1 MLEAIFF
8 GVIQGLTEFL
18 PISSSAH
25 IRIFAE
31 FFGITED
38 PGARFTAIMQI
49 GTELAVLIYFR
60 KDIAKIISA
69 WVRSSLL
76 RQKLDID
83 EMGLAR
89 MGWLIIIGSLPI
101 AVLGYL
107 GQDAIRTNFRS
118 LWLIA
123 SVLIIFGVLL
133 GLADKFGRSDKT
145 LKDLS
150 IGHGLLYGLAQSLAL
165 IPGVSRSGAT
175 IAMGRALGYSR
186 EAALRYSFL
195 LALPAVFGSGLYE
208 LKGAISQSDGA
219 NVFTLG
225 QTLVATVVAFI
236 IGYLVIS
243 WLIRFVTNRSFAPFI
258 GYRIALGALVLALLS
273 TGVISSSA
281 SSKISEPVSSV
292 QVEPSQNYVVPE
304 DCQSTEV
311 LAALQKD
318 VRQAQY
324 IDTPWE
330 PAPGTELAD
339 FLDNGGIACSYGIQ
353 SAEVGITVDWVEN
366 TKSLYEARTSSW
378 LTEGFEEVDIPGV
391 DEESAYFLHKDQ
403 SPTNEFHIY
412 RLNFLYNGIWIQ
424 LSSSFGNTIE
434 DASGW
439 IEAAVNSI

>member
-225 QTLVATVVAFI
+225 QTLVATVVAFV